1 MDRIQYLANISVR
14 RGCGFAGLAIFT
26 TMFGMAGDPAL
37 AIRLGAAMFALMGVI
52 LAYMAWRAPHRDYRK
67 TELWI
72 MLDKGRDLP
81 PGYPPE
87 VLCQVLREVYLRYAE
102 LSGAIALAM
111 GLVVLILLI
120 LG

>member
-1 MDRIQYLANISVR
+1 MDRIQYLANLSVR
-14 RGCGFAGLAIFT
+14 RACGFASLAIFT
-26 TMFGMAGDPAL
+26 TMFGMAGEPAL
-37 AIRLGAAMFALMGVI
+37 AIRIGAAMFVLMGLV
-52 LAYMAWRAPHRDYRK
+52 LAFKAWRAPRRDYRK

-72 MLDKGRDLP
+72 MLDNGRDLP

-87 VLCQVLREVYLRYAE
+87 VLCQVLREVYLRHAE

-111 GLVVLILLI
+111 GIVVLILLV

>member
-1 MDRIQYLANISVR
+1 MDRIQYLANVSVR

-26 TMFGMAGDPAL
+26 IMFGMAGEPAL
-37 AIRLGAAMFALMGVI
+37 SIRIGAALFALMGLV
-52 LAYMAWRAPHRDYRK
+52 LAFMAWRAPRRDYRH

-87 VLCQVLREVYLRYAE
+87 VICQVLRDTYLRHAE
-102 LSGAIALAM
+102 LSGIIALAM
-111 GLVVLILLI
+111 GIVTLVLLVI
-120 LG
+120 G

>member
-1 MDRIQYLANISVR
+1 MDRIQYLANLSVR

-26 TMFGMAGDPAL
+26 AMFGMAGDPTL
-37 AIRLGAAMFALMGVI
+37 SVRIGAALVTLTGLV
-52 LAYMAWRAPHRDYRK
+52 LAFLAWRAPHRDYRR

-87 VLCQVLREVYLRYAE
+87 VICQVLRDVYLRHAE
-102 LSGAIALAM
+102 LAGAIALVM
-111 GLVVLILLI
+111 GAVVLATLL
-120 LG
+120 LD